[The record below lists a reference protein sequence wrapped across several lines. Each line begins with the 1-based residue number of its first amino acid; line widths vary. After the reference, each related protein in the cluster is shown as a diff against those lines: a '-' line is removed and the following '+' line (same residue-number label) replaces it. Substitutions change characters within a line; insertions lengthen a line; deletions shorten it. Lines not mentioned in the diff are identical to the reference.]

1 MTSLQD
7 NNSRLIVENYTEDL
21 ALLPKIP
28 TTHMENIKNIDQA
41 LDVYLDTFRACIYES
56 RDIGDFV

>member
-1 MTSLQD
+1 
-7 NNSRLIVENYTEDL
+7 
-21 ALLPKIP
+21 
-28 TTHMENIKNIDQA
+28 MENIKNIDQA